1 MSPINAGSE
10 EPREVLSGE
19 GAAGPFAQVQAYLA
33 IGAALTG
40 ALGAILPHPDYFN
53 VTGLLAVQACSLGY
67 GLFVLA
73 LQNRISFAFLRIG
86 NLCAAVLTTFAVY
99 FSGDSAGAYAIFYLW
114 IGFYVFYYPVSRTQA
129 AVNIGWGVA
138 NYAIAIA
145 ITSTPP
151 AAASNLDVAFFAIVS
166 GTLITAGVLLSY
178 LRQRVDKLMG
188 RLVEA
193 SRTDPLTGL
202 PNRVA
207 LHQALARELE
217 RARPEQRPVSVIVV
231 DMDGFKAFN
240 ARFGIA
246 AADSALQEVGALI
259 VDTVRMIDTVSRS
272 GGEEFTVIL
281 PETDR
286 HQAFLIAEELLAK
299 TRDLEGGRDE
309 LTASAGLATFPSHG
323 EDLAALISSADK
335 ALHAAKMLGRDR
347 AVIYSPEVTGTLG
360 EVAGRRNVEA
370 QAHLSTVLSLA
381 EALDQR
387 DTGTAAHSQTVGQLC
402 ETMANELG
410 LPPDRV
416 QRIRLAG
423 VLHDIGKIG
432 VPDSILRK
440 PGPLTE
446 EERDQMRRHPEL
458 GGKILSTSELDDVR
472 EWIVAHHERPDGTG
486 YPAGL
491 TADEIPLESSILA
504 VADAYEAMISDR
516 VYRLG
521 IGSDAARRELID
533 HSGTQ
538 FNPDVVKALL
548 RALDRNPELV
558 SV

>member
-1 MSPINAGSE
+1 M
-10 EPREVLSGE
+10 
-19 GAAGPFAQVQAYLA
+19 
-33 IGAALTG
+33 
-40 ALGAILPHPDYFN
+40 
-53 VTGLLAVQACSLGY
+53 
-67 GLFVLA
+67 
-73 LQNRISFAFLRIG
+73 
-86 NLCAAVLTTFAVY
+86 
-99 FSGDSAGAYAIFYLW
+99 
-114 IGFYVFYYPVSRTQA
+114 
-129 AVNIGWGVA
+129 
-138 NYAIAIA
+138 
-145 ITSTPP
+145 
-151 AAASNLDVAFFAIVS
+151 
-166 GTLITAGVLLSY
+166 LLSY

-217 RARPEQRPVSVIVV
+217 RARPEQRPVSVIVL

-240 ARFGIA
+240 ERHGIA
-246 AADSALQEVGALI
+246 VADQALQRVGSL
-259 VDTVRMIDTVSRS
+259 VTETVRMIDTVSRS
-272 GGEEFTVIL
+272 GGEEFTIIL

-286 HQAFLIAEELLAK
+286 HQAFLIAEELLSSI
-299 TRDLEGGRDE
+299 RDVEGGHDE

-402 ETMANELG
+402 EMMAKELG
-410 LPPDRV
+410 MSADRV
-416 QRIRLAG
+416 QRLRLAG

-440 PGPLTE
+440 PGPLTD
-446 EERDQMRRHPEL
+446 EEREHMRRHPEL
-458 GGKILSTSELDDVR
+458 GGRILSTAELDDVR
-472 EWIVAHHERPDGTG
+472 SWIVAHHERPDGGG

-491 TADEIPLESSILA
+491 TAKDIPLEASILA

-521 IGSDAARRELID
+521 IGPEAARRELLD

-538 FNPDVVKALL
+538 FNPDVVTALL
-548 RALDRNPELV
+548 QALERDPEILKV
-558 SV
+558 S

>member
-1 MSPINAGSE
+1 M
-10 EPREVLSGE
+10 LSGE

-33 IGAALTG
+33 IGAAITG
-40 ALGAILPHPDYFN
+40 ALGALLPHPAYFD
-53 VTGLLAVQACSLGY
+53 VAGLLAVQACSLGY
-67 GLFVLA
+67 GIFVLA
-73 LQNRISFAFLRIG
+73 LRSRISFSFLRIG

-114 IGFYVFYYPVSRTQA
+114 IGFYVFYYPVSRAQA
-129 AVNIGWGVA
+129 AFNIGWGVLM
-138 NYAIAIA
+138 YAVAIA
-145 ITSTPP
+145 ITPTPPP
-151 AAASNLDVAFFAIVS
+151 AAGNIDVAFFAIVS

-193 SRTDPLTGL
+193 SHTDPLTGL

-217 RARPEQRPVSVIVV
+217 RARPEQRPVSVIVI

-240 ARFGIA
+240 EKHGIA
-246 AADSALQEVGALI
+246 VADNALQAVGDLT
-259 VDTVRMIDTVSRS
+259 VETVRMIDTVSRS

-286 HQAFLIAEELLAK
+286 HQAFLMAEELLGNI
-299 TRDLEGGRDE
+299 RDVEGGRDE

-323 EDLAALISSADK
+323 EDLAGVISCADK

-402 ETMANELG
+402 EMMAKELD
-410 LPPDRV
+410 LPADRV

-432 VPDSILRK
+432 VPDSILGK

-458 GGKILSTSELDDVR
+458 GGKILSSSELDDVR
-472 EWIVAHHERPDGTG
+472 SWIVAHHERPDGTG

-491 TADEIPLESSILA
+491 TADEIPLEASILA

-521 IGSDAARRELID
+521 IGADAARAELIE
-533 HSGTQ
+533 HSDTQ
-538 FNPDVVKALL
+538 FDASVVRALL
-548 RALDRNPELV
+548 RALERDPKLIKA
-558 SV
+558 